1 MYIRHKQRAQLQAV
15 ATQFVLGLAGLAL
28 ITFICFRLDFGV
40 ARTGFA
46 FVILIALV
54 SLLGSFS
61 VSVVLSIV
69 GVAGLNYF
77 FAPPLFELR
86 VDDSDDIVR
95 MAAFLTTSL
104 VVTALTTRLKRT
116 GEELRDSKA
125 SLEAAQRIAHVGWWE
140 RDLISGRV
148 SLSDEVRLIFGVQ
161 PVGLPHWHARWLELI
176 HPEDRP
182 RVAEAAAAA
191 LVRGGPRYDVEY
203 RVVRPDGHLR
213 TVRSHGDVTWDDS
226 GRPLRQFGV
235 VQDITELR
243 QAEQELRASEAG
255 FRTFVDN
262 ATDAFFLL
270 DDHST
275 VLDVNRQACQSL
287 GYSRDELI
295 GKHRSD
301 LDAGLDDAAIESL
314 KQRVVSGEAVTF
326 ETRHKRKDGT
336 SFPVEVRV
344 GQFDQD
350 GRRLLCLV
358 RDITERK
365 RAEDELRASEQRFRT
380 FVDYAIDGFFLLD
393 INSMVLDVN
402 RQACE
407 NLGYSR
413 EELIG
418 QHRSLFDPGLDQV
431 SIARLAQHRFTGET
445 VTFESHHRRKDGTSF
460 PVEVRVRAFEQGGR
474 RFLALVRDIT
484 ERKRAEEELR
494 ASEERFRTLVQFSF
508 DVYWETDAEHRFVR
522 QQFAEGQPDA
532 DLLRAEIGKTRWE
545 MPYLEPDADTWRKHR
560 EILDAHLP
568 FRDFELA
575 RPTADGGRFYASVS
589 GLPVFDK
596 AGRFIGY
603 RGVGRNI
610 TERKKAEE
618 RLRRSEA
625 YLAEAQRLS
634 NAGAFAF
641 NEKGSL
647 YWSEGTFRLW
657 GFDPLEGVP
666 SAEARWQRVHP
677 DDRDR
682 TRRQLEEALRQKLD
696 YTIEYRVVLPDGTL
710 KHFRSIGHPS
720 KGADGEPQVIGT
732 TIDITERRRAQEERE
747 RLRQLETDLAHLNRL
762 SVMGELTASLAHEIL
777 HPIATARNNA
787 RAGMRF
793 LEMSPPNLDE
803 VREALACV
811 VRDADRGKDIISR
824 IRDHIKKA
832 PPREEPVDLNEA
844 ITEVIVMVRN
854 AIDRNRVSIRTCLM
868 EQMGSVR
875 GDRVQLQQVVMN
887 LILNAV
893 EAMTSVEEG
902 ERDLLISTELSPRS
916 GILVAVRDT
925 GPGVDRERLD
935 QIFKPFYTT
944 KASGIGMGLS
954 ICRSIIDAHGGQLWA
969 EANQPRG
976 TVFRFTLPAASQAS

>member
-1 MYIRHKQRAQLQAV
+1 
-15 ATQFVLGLAGLAL
+15 
-28 ITFICFRLDFGV
+28 
-40 ARTGFA
+40 
-46 FVILIALV
+46 
-54 SLLGSFS
+54 
-61 VSVVLSIV
+61 
-69 GVAGLNYF
+69 
-77 FAPPLFELR
+77 
-86 VDDSDDIVR
+86 
-95 MAAFLTTSL
+95 
-104 VVTALTTRLKRT
+104 
-116 GEELRDSKA
+116 
-125 SLEAAQRIAHVGWWE
+125 
-140 RDLISGRV
+140 
-148 SLSDEVRLIFGVQ
+148 
-161 PVGLPHWHARWLELI
+161 
-176 HPEDRP
+176 
-182 RVAEAAAAA
+182 
-191 LVRGGPRYDVEY
+191 
-203 RVVRPDGHLR
+203 
-213 TVRSHGDVTWDDS
+213 
-226 GRPLRQFGV
+226 
-235 VQDITELR
+235 
-243 QAEQELRASEAG
+243 
-255 FRTFVDN
+255 
-262 ATDAFFLL
+262 
-270 DDHST
+270 
-275 VLDVNRQACQSL
+275 L

-902 ERDLLISTELSPRS
+902 ERDLLISTELSLRS

>member
-15 ATQFVLGLAGLAL
+15 ATQFVLGLVGLAL

-69 GVAGLNYF
+69 AVACLNYF
-77 FAPPLFELR
+77 FARPLFELR

-104 VVTALTTRLKRT
+104 VVTALTTRLNRT
-116 GEELRDSKA
+116 GGELRDSKA

-140 RDLISGRV
+140 RDLISGHV
-148 SLSDEVRLIFGVQ
+148 SLSDEVRRIFGVQ

-176 HPEDRP
+176 HPQDRP

-203 RVVRPDGHLR
+203 RVVRPDGELR
-213 TVRSHGDVTWDDS
+213 TVRSQGDVTWDDS

-235 VQDITELR
+235 LQDITELR
-243 QAEQELRASEAG
+243 QTEQELRASEAR
-255 FRTFVDN
+255 FRTFVDY

-270 DDHST
+270 DDQST
-275 VLDVNRQACQSL
+275 VLDVNRQACESL
-287 GYSRDELI
+287 GYSREELI
-295 GKHRSD
+295 GKHRDD
-301 LDAGLDDAAIESL
+301 LDAGLDDAAIKSL
-314 KQRVVSGEAVTF
+314 RQRAVSGEAVTF

-344 GQFDQD
+344 RQFDQG
-350 GRRLLCLV
+350 GRRFLCLV

-365 RAEDELRASEQRFRT
+365 RAEDELRASEARFRT
-380 FVDYAIDGFFLLD
+380 FVDYAIDGFFLMD
-393 INSMVLDVN
+393 INSIVLDVN
-402 RQACE
+402 RQGCE

-418 QHRSLFDPGLDQV
+418 QHRSLFDPDLDQV
-431 SIARLAQHRFTGET
+431 AVARLAQHRSTGET
-445 VTFESHHRRKDGTSF
+445 VTFESRHRRKDGTTF

-484 ERKRAEEELR
+484 ERKRAEGELR

-508 DVYWETDAEHRFVR
+508 DVYWETDAEHRFTR
-522 QQFAEGQPDA
+522 QVFAEGLADA
-532 DLLRAEIGKTRWE
+532 PASGTEVGKTRWE
-545 MPYLEPDADTWRKHR
+545 VPYLEPDEEAWREHR
-560 EILDAHLP
+560 KTLAAHLP

-575 RPTADGGRFYASVS
+575 RPTPDGSKRYVSVS
-589 GLPVFDK
+589 GLPIFDES
-596 AGRFIGY
+596 GRFIGY
-603 RGVGRNI
+603 RGVGRHI

-618 RLRRSEA
+618 ALRRSEA

-641 NEKGSL
+641 NEQGSL

-657 GFDPLEGVP
+657 GFDPKNGIP
-666 SAEARWQRVHP
+666 SPEAIGQRIHP
-677 DDRDR
+677 DDRVR
-682 TRRQLEEALRQKLD
+682 TRRQLDEALRQRLD
-696 YTIEYRVVLPDGTL
+696 YTVEYRVVLPDGTL

-720 KGADGEPQVIGT
+720 TGADGEPQVVGT

-747 RLRQLETDLAHLNRL
+747 RLRQLEIDLAHMNRL
-762 SVMGELTASLAHEIL
+762 SIMGELVASLAHEIL

-793 LEMSPPNLDE
+793 LEMIPPNLTE

-811 VRDADRGKDIISR
+811 VRDTDRGKDIVGR

-832 PPREEPVDLNEA
+832 PPREESVDLNEA
-844 ITEVIVMVRN
+844 IDEVIIMVRN
-854 AIDRNRVSIRTCLM
+854 ATDRNKVSVRTFLM
-868 EQMGSVR
+868 GQMACVR
-875 GDRVQLQQVVMN
+875 GDRVQLQQVVLN

-893 EAMTSVEEG
+893 EAMTSIEEG
-902 ERDLLISTELSPRS
+902 ERKLMISTESQGS
-916 GILVAVRDT
+916 AIVVAVRDT
-925 GPGVDRERLD
+925 GPGVDPEHFD

-954 ICRSIIDAHGGQLWA
+954 ICRSIIDAHGGRLWVEA
-969 EANQPRG
+969 EQPRG
-976 TVFRFTLPAASQAS
+976 TVFRFTLPTLSPAS